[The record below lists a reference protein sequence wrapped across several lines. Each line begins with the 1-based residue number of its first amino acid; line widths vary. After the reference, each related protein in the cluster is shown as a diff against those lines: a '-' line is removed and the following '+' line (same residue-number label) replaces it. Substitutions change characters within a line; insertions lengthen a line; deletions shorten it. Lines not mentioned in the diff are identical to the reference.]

1 MLLTE
6 EQEQVR
12 DAAREFAQLSFGPP
26 IRPNGMGRPYSRAR
40 RSSSWAS
47 SNSWE

>member
-12 DAAREFAQLSFGPP
+12 DAAREFAQSSLAPHSAEVGQQGCVPA
-26 IRPNGMGRPYSRAR
+26 RAR
-40 RSSSWAS
+40 CANWAG
-47 SNSWE
+47 

>member
-12 DAAREFAQLSFGPP
+12 DAAREVAQRSLA
-26 IRPNGMGRPYSRAR
+26 PYSAEWDSQAMFPRA
-40 RSSSWAS
+40 AVTPVYG
-47 SNSWE
+47 